1 LGKNDEESTKL
12 NDDNIRSITLKTV
25 LPIISFTLLT
35 QLLTILLVISYISGK
50 VIVPAYEP
58 FGSSI
63 TGSVGNS
70 LLMLVTVFF
79 VTIGLVW
86 FVRKKKFN
94 LIKKFLS
101 IFTIFTGILLTSLL
115 SQILLPTFINPENIL
130 LISALLA
137 LVIGSIIG
145 ISALKPNKKRI
156 ALISALILSVEVAT
170 YFALFIRPPTVFILP
185 VAFALYDI
193 YAVFVGP
200 LKTLISDGRVAL
212 GPLVAHLGTL
222 EIGLGDIVFYSF
234 LPSVGL
240 IIIGVNGA
248 LFAIVSTNF
257 GLLLTLLMLRK
268 RKSFPGLPI
277 PVIFTVVGLFL
288 LA

>member
-1 LGKNDEESTKL
+1 MGKKDEESIKRNSENT
-12 NDDNIRSITLKTV
+12 RPITLKTI
-25 LPIISFTLLT
+25 LPVMSFTLLT
-35 QLLTILLVISYISGK
+35 QLLTILLVTSYLSGK

-58 FGSSI
+58 FGNSVV
-63 TGSVGNS
+63 GSVGNS
-70 LLMLVTVFF
+70 LVMLITVFL

-86 FVRKKKFN
+86 FVRKKRFS

-101 IFTIFTGILLTSLL
+101 IFTIFTGIFLTNLL
-115 SQILLPTFINPENIL
+115 SQTLLPSIVDSENIP
-130 LISALLA
+130 LISALLS
-137 LVIGSIIG
+137 LCIGIIIG
-145 ISALKPNKKRI
+145 ISTIKPNRKRI
-156 ALISALILSVEVAT
+156 GLISALMLSVEIAT

-200 LKTLISDGRVAL
+200 LKTLISDGHIAL
-212 GPLVAHLGTL
+212 GPLVARLGTF
-222 EIGLGDIVFYSF
+222 EVGLGDIVFYSF

-248 LFAIVSTNF
+248 LFAIISTNF

-268 RKSFPGLPI
+268 RRSFPGLPI
-277 PVIFTVVGLFL
+277 PVIFTVVGLVFL
-288 LA
+288 S

>member
-1 LGKNDEESTKL
+1 MGKNDEQNTNL
-12 NDDNIRSITLKTV
+12 DDDNKRFITLKTV
-25 LPIISFTLLT
+25 LPVISFTLLT
-35 QLLTILLVISYISGK
+35 QLLTILLVFSYISGK
-50 VIVPAYEP
+50 VSVPAYEP

-70 LLMLVTVFF
+70 LVMLVTVFF
-79 VTIGLVW
+79 VTIGMVW
-86 FVRKKKFN
+86 FVRKKRFN

-101 IFTIFTGILLTSLL
+101 IFTIFTAIFLTSLL
-115 SQILLPTFINPENIL
+115 SQILLPTFVNSENIA

-137 LVIGSIIG
+137 AIMGSIIG

-156 ALISALILSVEVAT
+156 GLISALILSVEVAT

-185 VAFALYDI
+185 VVFALYDI

-200 LKTLISDGRVAL
+200 LKTLISDGRLAL
-212 GPLVAHLGTL
+212 GPLVARLGTL
-222 EIGLGDIVFYSF
+222 EVGLGDIVFYSF

-248 LFAIVSTNF
+248 LFAIISTNI
-257 GLLLTLLMLRK
+257 GLLITLLMLRK